1 VSAELRGLAE
11 DAYAY
16 LGGRPWQ
23 QQLTTDRFV
32 AIHGPTEH
40 AFGGIATRVRFGDD
54 VENGVSTVKAWF
66 RDRGRDAF
74 VWSVGP
80 STTPAGLGDR
90 LSEAG
95 AVPMPGFESA
105 SCMVL
110 THKPSVTRAIEVR
123 ELTTLEEHERAIDLS
138 SEAFA
143 WGDEHRDG
151 QKATLRAHWAQRDP
165 TRRATFGA
173 FAGETLVAIGISSYT
188 DRGVY
193 LDGGATL
200 PQARGRGAY
209 SALVAARWDDAVRR
223 GMPALV
229 VQAGP
234 MSAPILER
242 LGFESV
248 AAVDFL
254 RDSAEAR

>member
-1 VSAELRGLAE
+1 VTAELRGLAE

-23 QQLTTDRFV
+23 QQLTTDQFV

-66 RDRGRDAF
+66 RDRARDAF

-110 THKPSVTRAIEVR
+110 AHKPAVAREIEVR
-123 ELTTLEEHERAIDLS
+123 ELTTLEEHDRAIDLS

-151 QKATLRAHWAQRDP
+151 QKATLRAH
-165 TRRATFGA
+165 
-173 FAGETLVAIGISSYT
+173 
-188 DRGVY
+188 
-193 LDGGATL
+193 
-200 PQARGRGAY
+200 
-209 SALVAARWDDAVRR
+209 
-223 GMPALV
+223 
-229 VQAGP
+229 
-234 MSAPILER
+234 
-242 LGFESV
+242 
-248 AAVDFL
+248 
-254 RDSAEAR
+254 